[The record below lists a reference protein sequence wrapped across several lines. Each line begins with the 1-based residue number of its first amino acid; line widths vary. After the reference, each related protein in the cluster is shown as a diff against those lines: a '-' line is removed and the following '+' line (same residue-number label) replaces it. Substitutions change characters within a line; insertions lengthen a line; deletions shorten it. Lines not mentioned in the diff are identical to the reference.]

1 MPVPKPRMSRR
12 RWVILAL
19 LFLITVINFIDRQT
33 LSVLAPVIRAS
44 FHLSNSQYGRI
55 VSAFQFGMMSGE
67 IPMGSIMDRLGARI
81 GLALAV
87 FWWSSATGAQF
98 LARTGVQFGLTR
110 FWMGTG
116 ECGNFSGGVKTVTRL
131 FSKTERTLA
140 IGIFNSG
147 SMVGATVAPPLIVY
161 LLRHYGFRA
170 AFVVPALCGIVWL
183 PLWWWAYRQEPEA
196 SESPSRRKCPGLKP
210 LMFEYDYRLRPK
222 AKALGYQPAATPEG
236 ENPGVFKHAP
246 ESLRSMLSESSSWA
260 VMMCRFFIGPVIQ
273 FYWYWIPSYLY
284 SVRHM
289 SLLQIGGLAWIPFFM
304 GDAGGVVGGWAA
316 GALLRRGV
324 PVPRT
329 RKILM
334 YGSSLLCITSLCVP
348 YATGRGMALAMIG
361 IAVAAD
367 NFLSANMYGAITDL
381 FPDHKIGRATGLT
394 GVAGGLSGLLFPLL
408 TGALV
413 DRVSYTPVF
422 LMVAFMPLLGTILL
436 FVLARR
442 YRTFEGAVAG

>member
-1 MPVPKPRMSRR
+1 MSRR

-44 FHLSNSQYGRI
+44 FHLSNTQYGRI

-67 IPMGSIMDRLGARI
+67 IPMGAIMDRLGARI

-98 LARTGVQFGLTR
+98 LARTGVQFGLMR

-131 FSKTERTLA
+131 FSRTERTLA
-140 IGIFNSG
+140 LGIFNSG
-147 SMVGATVAPPLIVY
+147 SMVGATVAPPLIVF
-161 LLRHYGFRA
+161 LLHHYGFRA
-170 AFVVPALCGIVWL
+170 AFVVPALCGILWL
-183 PLWWWAYRQEPEA
+183 PLWWWAYRQEPG
-196 SESPSRRKCPGLKP
+196 PGS
-210 LMFEYDYRLRPK
+210 
-222 AKALGYQPAATPEG
+222 GPE
-236 ENPGVFKHAP
+236 VSHAP
-246 ESLRSMLSESSSWA
+246 ESLRSMLSDSSSWA

-316 GALLRRGV
+316 GVLLRRGV
-324 PVPRT
+324 PVPTT

-334 YGSSLLCITSLCVP
+334 YGSSLLCITSFCVP
-348 YATGRGMALAMIG
+348 YATGKAMALAMIG

-381 FPDHKIGRATGLT
+381 FPDHKVGRATGLT

-408 TGALV
+408 TGMLV
-413 DRVSYTPVF
+413 DHVSYTPVF
-422 LMVAFMPLLGTILL
+422 LMVAFMPLLGTIIL

-442 YRTFEGAVAG
+442 YRTFEAAVAG

>member
-1 MPVPKPRMSRR
+1 MLVPEARMSRR

-33 LSVLAPVIRAS
+33 LSVLAPVIRAT
-44 FHLSNSQYGRI
+44 FHLSNTQYGRI

-67 IPMGSIMDRLGARI
+67 IPMGAMMDRIGARI

-116 ECGNFSGGVKTVTRL
+116 ECGNYSGGVKTVTRL
-131 FSKTERTLA
+131 FSKAERTLA
-140 IGIFNSG
+140 IGIFNGG
-147 SMVGATVAPPLIVY
+147 SMVGATIAPPLIV
-161 LLRHYGFRA
+161 LLLHRYGFRA
-170 AFVVPALCGIVWL
+170 AFLVPALCGMVWL
-183 PLWWWAYRQEPEA
+183 PLWWWAHGREPQP
-196 SESPSRRKCPGLKP
+196 ESQTS
-210 LMFEYDYRLRPK
+210 
-222 AKALGYQPAATPEG
+222 
-236 ENPGVFKHAP
+236 HAP
-246 ESLRSMLSESSSWA
+246 ESLRSMLGESSSWA

-304 GDAGGVVGGWAA
+304 GGAGGVAGGWAA
-316 GALLRRGV
+316 GVLLRRGV
-324 PVPRT
+324 PVPRM
-329 RKILM
+329 RKLLM
-334 YGSSLLCITSLCVP
+334 YGSSLLCCTSFFVP
-348 YATGRGMALAMIG
+348 YSTGIPMALAMIG
-361 IAVAAD
+361 IAAAAD

-408 TGALV
+408 TGVLV
-413 DRVSYTPVF
+413 DHVSYTPVF
-422 LMVAFMPLLGTILL
+422 VMVAIMPLVGTILL
-436 FVLARR
+436 FVLAQR